1 MSSMHP
7 IRREPHHVEVTGRRW
22 ISEHVFEI
30 TLTRPEG
37 FSFRAGQSIRVRCM
51 ETERAYCLVSS
62 PEDPFLALCI
72 LHLPQGKVS
81 SYLAAIE
88 PGSVIEFTG
97 PHGDF
102 AFIPSTR
109 EKVFVATGIGI
120 VPFVSMVRSGVRD
133 FMMVHGVSSPQELY
147 YEDFFE
153 KNGVKFVQCVPQASF
168 QEGGKQSPFPG
179 SVTDYLAREL
189 PRGEY
194 DFYLSGDEAMVLDV
208 YSVVDELFLGSRVYS
223 EIFFSRS
230 MGQWQNRKPPVAA
243 EGSGPTGRVR

>member
-1 MSSMHP
+1 MTTTSSM
-7 IRREPHHVEVTGRRW
+7 RREFHRVELMDRHW
-22 ISEHVFEI
+22 LSKQVFEI
-30 TLTRPEG
+30 TLKRPEG

-51 ETERAYCLVSS
+51 EAERAYCLVSS
-62 PEDPFLALCI
+62 PEDPFLTLCI

-88 PGSVIEFTG
+88 PGSVIEFDG

-102 AFIPSTR
+102 VFIPSSR
-109 EKVFVATGIGI
+109 EKVLVATGIGI
-120 VPFVSMVRSGVRD
+120 VPFVSMVRSGVRGLT
-133 FMMVHGVSSPQELY
+133 VLHGVSSPHELY
-147 YEDFFE
+147 YEDCFE
-153 KNGVKFVQCVPQASF
+153 KSGARFIPCVS
-168 QEGGKQSPFPG
+168 EGSLQGHGGQGPFPG

-208 YSVVDELFLGSRVYS
+208 YSIVDDLFLGSRVYS

-230 MGQWQNRKPPVAA
+230 MGQRRNRKPPVAA
-243 EGSGPTGRVR
+243 EGSTVRKE

>member
-1 MSSMHP
+1 MSSMHS
-7 IRREPHHVEVTGRRW
+7 IRRESHRVELMDRRW
-22 ISEHVFEI
+22 LSEQAFEI
-30 TLTRPEG
+30 TLKRPEG
-37 FSFRAGQSIRVRCM
+37 FSFRAGQSIRVRCL
-51 ETERAYCLVSS
+51 EAERDYCLVSS

-88 PGSVIEFTG
+88 PGSEIEFTG

-102 AFIPSTR
+102 SFIPSTR
-109 EKVFVATGIGI
+109 EKVFVARGIGI
-120 VPFVSMVRSGVRD
+120 GPFVSMARSGVRG
-133 FMMVHGVSSPQELY
+133 FTLLHGVSSPHELY
-147 YEDFFE
+147 YEDCFE
-153 KNGVKFVQCVPQASF
+153 KSGVRFIPCVSKGALQGH
-168 QEGGKQSPFPG
+168 GGQGPFSG

-208 YSVVDELFLGSRVYS
+208 YSVVDDLFLGSRVYS
-223 EIFFSRS
+223 EIFFSRP
-230 MGQWQNRKPPVAA
+230 MGQWQKRKHPVAA